1 MNNCE
6 QCKKVLNKNIECEK
20 CEEEYQIEQI
30 LKNYEKSLSNTIEII
45 VLQEQLK
52 ELNKLRMNK
61 KF

>member
-61 KF
+61 KY